1 MLWLSGWSCG
11 IGSCRIK
18 ADGLHLQSLPIL
30 PLVLSEPLLHQS
42 PSATRRRLVGRAS
55 ALGRDDRPDAMRPNA
70 AVGLLGV
77 EVGVGQKRPI
87 LARRTAC
94 TNAAPNWTK
103 SVPRPSTAARI
114 M

>member
-30 PLVLSEPLLHQS
+30 SLVLSEPLLHQS

-55 ALGRDDRPDAMRPNA
+55 ALGRDDRPDAMRPDA

-77 EVGVGQKRPI
+77 E
-87 LARRTAC
+87 LASA
-94 TNAAPNWTK
+94 K
-103 SVPRPSTAARI
+103 SVRSRHGGRPAPMQHRTVP
-114 M
+114 